1 MTTWWVHRDTGAI
14 VWAGQYD
21 QPGYADEQLDDA
33 TSAELQAFLAAAFQV
48 LAPKPTPLAW
58 LRRLAQA
65 TQQAIFTAA
74 AQNPALLGLLFEAD
88 GAGGGIDVTDPT
100 TQAGVGAMA
109 AAGVITQAEANALLA
124 P

>member
-1 MTTWWVHRDTGAI
+1 MIWFVHREGNVIA
-14 VWAGQYD
+14 WAGQYD
-21 QPGYADEQLDDA
+21 QPGYADEQLDD
-33 TSAELQAFLAAAFQV
+33 TISAELQTFLTAAFQV
-48 LAPKPTPLAW
+48 PTLKPTPLAW

-109 AAGVITQAEANALLA
+109 AAGVITQAEAAVLLA